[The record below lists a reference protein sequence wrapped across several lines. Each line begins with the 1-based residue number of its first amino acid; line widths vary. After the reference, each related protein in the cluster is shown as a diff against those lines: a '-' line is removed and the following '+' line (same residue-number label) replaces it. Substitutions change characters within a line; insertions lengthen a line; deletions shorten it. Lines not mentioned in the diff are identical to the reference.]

1 MYTVCVYP
9 PRDGLTS
16 RPNPTAIRIHRT
28 RRQVWSIDAVHVV
41 TYALSEKATGVCPQ
55 LSTHISQLPTCPRS
69 RNPPHASPQPPRVA
83 SRPPRARAPSSR
95 APASK
100 SSPPIKRSPPW
111 GLTPKPSRCVYDVHA
126 RRIDA
131 KARCARETDDE
142 CVFYDA
148 SQHGNTI
155 YVSGQIGLDP
165 ATGDFVGDDV
175 ESQTERVML
184 SISEILK
191 AAGANMSDV
200 VKCNIFVTN
209 MGDFAAVNAIY
220 AKSTCRFRRSI
231 SRARPASCA
240 SRTPFCSCHSRTHTR
255 TH

>member
-1 MYTVCVYP
+1 M
-9 PRDGLTS
+9 
-16 RPNPTAIRIHRT
+16 
-28 RRQVWSIDAVHVV
+28 
-41 TYALSEKATGVCPQ
+41 
-55 LSTHISQLPTCPRS
+55 
-69 RNPPHASPQPPRVA
+69 
-83 SRPPRARAPSSR
+83 
-95 APASK
+95 
-100 SSPPIKRSPPW
+100 
-111 GLTPKPSRCVYDVHA
+111 
-126 RRIDA
+126 
-131 KARCARETDDE
+131 
-142 CVFYDA
+142 FYDA

-231 SRARPASCA
+231 SRARPAARA
-240 SRTPFCSCHSRTHTR
+240 SRTSFCSCHSRTHTR

>member
-1 MYTVCVYP
+1 
-9 PRDGLTS
+9 
-16 RPNPTAIRIHRT
+16 
-28 RRQVWSIDAVHVV
+28 
-41 TYALSEKATGVCPQ
+41 
-55 LSTHISQLPTCPRS
+55 
-69 RNPPHASPQPPRVA
+69 
-83 SRPPRARAPSSR
+83 
-95 APASK
+95 
-100 SSPPIKRSPPW
+100 
-111 GLTPKPSRCVYDVHA
+111 
-126 RRIDA
+126 
-131 KARCARETDDE
+131 
-142 CVFYDA
+142 VFYDA

-231 SRARPASCA
+231 SLARPAARA
-240 SRTPFCSCHSRTHTR
+240 SRTPFCSCHSRTHTHTLTR
-255 TH
+255 GFVCTNHAGFPENPPARATVEVPTLPKGAKIEIDAIAMV